1 MVNQAT
7 LARKISYVLSKIKR
21 LKARHGPSRDDFLEN
36 EDLQDIVLHNL
47 QLAIQGCIDLG
58 THIVT
63 DEGWGV
69 PGSFSEVFYKLEE
82 HSIIPK
88 ELSERLVEMVGFR
101 NRIIHDYEDIDL
113 NIVYEAWHQGIKDI
127 EKYVL
132 QIGEHFRL

>member
-1 MVNQAT
+1 MVKQAT
-7 LARKISYVLSKIKR
+7 LARKISYVLGKIKR
-21 LKARHGPSRDDFLEN
+21 LQSLQGPGRDEFLEN

-82 HSIIPK
+82 HGVINR
-88 ELSERLVEMVGFR
+88 ELTELGKQMTST
-101 NRIIHDYEDIDL
+101 
-113 NIVYEAWHQGIKDI
+113 
-127 EKYVL
+127 
-132 QIGEHFRL
+132 